1 MCKDNYA
8 DYWKDNY
15 AAANL
20 RNGRTKEPSF
30 AFTTSIHQH
39 ICSRCALTQRPSSHI
54 IKFTHKEHPHV
65 RQENQLAQARRP
77 PQARVLEP
85 VSRAGYRFSISAE
98 RFFRCQRSSPGQI
111 RDAAARP
118 NRPPAGQSSSPQRS
132 VFLVPPT
139 IKPSWIFKTR
149 ACLD

>member
-1 MCKDNYA
+1 MPIIGKTIMPQPT
-8 DYWKDNY
+8 
-15 AAANL
+15 L

-139 IKPSWIFKTR
+139 IKPSWIFKTSN
-149 ACLD
+149 